1 MSTALT
7 GRVPFIPEAAL
18 RAHHVHEP
26 ADDRFRAAARAR
38 QALLREA
45 KGWPIG
51 CWAPDTDKAREMGSY
66 LAEDHGDA
74 NFITPDIAKLVRKE
88 IAWREDDALIE
99 ADRLYRNMVSSMPA
113 TFNLIGPLALDQGL
127 ASAVMRRLCPDFVKK
142 VSSTLFEHSPAR
154 RHPAFTND
162 RTAFDAFFKVNTT
175 AGEHGFVACEV
186 KYTEGLWEQ
195 PARLRPEYHE
205 LSRES
210 DLFVDPEHPALRAA
224 PLQQIWRQHLLAF
237 SMVKNGLYS
246 AGRLIVIAPTLN
258 RSAQEALALYRT
270 HLLEGGI
277 IPFEVISYEQL
288 IRAIKRSGAPEIAAL
303 LHERY
308 LDFSAVDALVTG

>member
-1 MSTALT
+1 
-7 GRVPFIPEAAL
+7 
-18 RAHHVHEP
+18 
-26 ADDRFRAAARAR
+26 
-38 QALLREA
+38 
-45 KGWPIG
+45 
-51 CWAPDTDKAREMGSY
+51 
-66 LAEDHGDA
+66 
-74 NFITPDIAKLVRKE
+74 
-88 IAWREDDALIE
+88 
-99 ADRLYRNMVSSMPA
+99 MPA
-113 TFNLIGPLALDQGL
+113 TFNLVGPLALDQRL
-127 ASAVMRRLCPDFVKK
+127 ATGVMRRICPDFVKK
-142 VSSTLFEHSPAR
+142 TTATLFEHSPAR

-162 RTAFDAFFKVNTT
+162 RTAFDAFFKVNTI

-195 PARLRPEYHE
+195 PARLRPEYDE

-210 DLFVDPEHPALRAA
+210 ELFVNPDHPALRAA

-258 RSAQEALALYRT
+258 RSAQEALALYRS

-277 IPFEVISYEQL
+277 IPFDVISYEQL
-288 IRAIKRSGAPEIAAL
+288 IGSIKRSGAPEIASL